1 MLSAVNR
8 CDMDPVKE
16 ESLLSEN
23 KKLKDE
29 LKHLKDKRLEEQTSS
44 LNLYAL
50 LLKLFSLNN
59 SSLTNVS
66 EIDHALT
73 SIDEAEYSQSR
84 ERIEAQVK
92 KEITSLA
99 KSIEFAS
106 ESIEKSIQSL
116 SDKTDMGRNL
126 KMSLEQYNSSNA
138 DFGITSKQSKLLKL
152 LELYNVAFN
161 ELASKEQGISGLF
174 SKNEIDQVCSSMQ
187 QIISEMDF
195 PSSISD
201 ELTLIRYKLLSN
213 VDPKELPK
221 ICVKILELVVASY
234 RIERDDS
241 QTFLTSLSESLNLFN
256 VNFGKSISVVKSL
269 HSSEVDTNNSID
281 LAINQIDSSIKEV
294 DTIQQLKDNIL
305 AQVANIR
312 QAMVEHHEI
321 QDKQNNFVRAIEK
334 IQDRL
339 KLMVEETDEFKQ
351 KLAQQKHRLLID
363 SLTQLSNK
371 NAYENRIDHEY
382 KRWQRYGGFMTIAL
396 IDVDDFRAINEK
408 FGHLAGDRALKVIAR
423 ALQTKIRD
431 TDFIARYT
439 SDKFVVILLGTER
452 KDIDI
457 PLKKLNEIIS
467 SIPFHFKDNKV
478 EITVSIGA
486 AYFTENDNPVT
497 VLEKAEQELSEA
509 KKSGKNRFSIQ

>member
-1 MLSAVNR
+1 
-8 CDMDPVKE
+8 MDPVKE

-84 ERIEAQVK
+84 EKIEAQVK
-92 KEITSLA
+92 KEITNLA

-116 SDKTDMGRNL
+116 SDKTDIGRNL
-126 KMSLEQYNSSNA
+126 KMSLEQYNSSSA

-161 ELASKEQGISGLF
+161 DLA
-174 SKNEIDQVCSSMQ
+174 
-187 QIISEMDF
+187 
-195 PSSISD
+195 ISD

-312 QAMVEHHEI
+312 QAMVEHHKI

-396 IDVDDFRAINEK
+396 IDVDDVRAINEK

-457 PLKKLNEIIS
+457 PLKKLNDIIS
-467 SIPFHFKDNKV
+467 SIPFHFKGNKV

-509 KKSGKNRFSIQ
+509 KKAGKNRFSIQ